1 MMVVVMGIVMAMMK
15 LANIDLILDMLEV
28 KHYLLTVGVINKILY
43 REFLFLT
50 VENHIVT
57 YLRK

>member
-28 KHYLLTVGVINKILY
+28 KH
-43 REFLFLT
+43 E
-50 VENHIVT
+50 
-57 YLRK
+57 